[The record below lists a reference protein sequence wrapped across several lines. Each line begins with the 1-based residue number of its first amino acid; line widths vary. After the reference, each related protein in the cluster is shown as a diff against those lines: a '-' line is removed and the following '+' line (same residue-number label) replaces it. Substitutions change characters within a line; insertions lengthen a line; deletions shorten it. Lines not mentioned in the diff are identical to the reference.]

1 MTEAFDP
8 GALAMLERGGVVA
21 AATETLFGF
30 LADATRRDALD
41 RLFLLKP
48 RGHEKGVPLLVP
60 DFDSWRGLVGELP
73 VTAERLARAF
83 WPGPLTIALAAG
95 AAVDPRLALDGSVA
109 VRMPGASIAA
119 DLVRAFGRPLTA
131 TSANRPGAPPAA
143 EAAQVRAAFA
153 AELASGELHLAG
165 TRAPGGAPSTVV
177 VVAGE
182 QWRVVRL
189 GAVSLESL
197 ESVLGR
203 PR

>member
-1 MTEAFDP
+1 
-8 GALAMLERGGVVA
+8 MLERGGVVA
-21 AATETLFGF
+21 APTETLFGL
-30 LADATRRDALD
+30 LADATRPDAVD
-41 RLFLLKP
+41 RLLSLKP

-60 DFDSWRGLVGELP
+60 DFDSWRGLVRELP

-95 AAVDPRLALDGSVA
+95 AEVDPRLALDGTVA

-119 DLVRAFGRPLTA
+119 DLVQAFGRPLTA

-143 EAAQVRAAFA
+143 DAEAVRAAFA
-153 AELASGELHLAG
+153 AELASGDLYLAG
-165 TRAPGGAPSTVV
+165 VRAPGGAPSTVV
-177 VVAGE
+177 VVEGE
-182 QWRVVRL
+182 HWRVVRL

-203 PR
+203 PG